1 MLKMIK
7 ESEKVWIYI
16 YIYLF
21 CFFYLLCEAEM
32 KESISGAE
40 MVAHKSKAP
49 TPKPAISLVLSSS
62 RVKCIIHL
70 RFWAH
75 RVLLAQ
81 MVGASC

>member
-1 MLKMIK
+1 L
-7 ESEKVWIYI
+7 
-16 YIYLF
+16 
-21 CFFYLLCEAEM
+21 FFYLLCEAEM

>member
-1 MLKMIK
+1 
-7 ESEKVWIYI
+7 
-16 YIYLF
+16 
-21 CFFYLLCEAEM
+21 
-32 KESISGAE
+32 